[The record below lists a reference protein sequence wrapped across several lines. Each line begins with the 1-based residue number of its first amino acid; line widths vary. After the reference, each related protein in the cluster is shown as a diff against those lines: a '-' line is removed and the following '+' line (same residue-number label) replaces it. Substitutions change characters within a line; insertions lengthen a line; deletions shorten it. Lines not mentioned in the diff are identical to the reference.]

1 MDFIERIKNGDVLV
15 SDGAT
20 GTNLQQRG
28 LARGE
33 ATESWVLNRPQEI
46 LALAQSFVAAGSDLI
61 LTCTFGAT
69 SIRLQAANL
78 QDHVEAINLRA
89 VEIARQAMSPS
100 KGFVAG
106 SIGPTGQMLQPYGT
120 LSYEEAFAAYKQQAA
135 LLAQAGVDL
144 LVIETQFDINE
155 AKAAVMAVRS
165 VSDLPLVCSVSF
177 DRGKRTMMG
186 VSPAQVAQEI
196 GALAVDLLGIN
207 CGRSLEDNL
216 AALKLLRAE
225 TDKPLWFKPNA
236 GLPKLD
242 DSGQPVYDVT
252 PSDMAEQV
260 PAWLAAGA
268 QVVGGCCGTS
278 PAHLAAIVNS
288 VKPVKVNR

>member
-1 MDFIERIKNGDVLV
+1 MNFIERIKNGDVLV

-28 LARGE
+28 LVRGE
-33 ATESWVLNRPQEI
+33 AAESWVLHRPQEI
-46 LALAQSFVAAGSDLI
+46 LALAQSFISAGADLV

-78 QDHVEAINLRA
+78 QDQVEAINLRA

-120 LSYEEAFAAYKQQAA
+120 LSHEEAFAAFKQQAA

-155 AKAAVMAVRS
+155 AKAAVKAVRS
-165 VSDLPLVCSVSF
+165 VSGLPLVCSFSF

-196 GALAVDLLGIN
+196 GLMAVDLLGIN

-242 DSGQPVYDVT
+242 DQGQAVYDVT

>member
-28 LARGE
+28 LVRGE

-78 QDHVEAINLRA
+78 QDQVEAINLRA

-120 LSYEEAFAAYKQQAA
+120 LSYDEAFAAYKQQAT

-186 VSPAQVAQEI
+186 VSPTQVAQEI

-260 PAWLAAGA
+260 PAWMAAGA
-268 QVVGGCCGTS
+268 QIVGGCCGTS
-278 PAHLAAIVNS
+278 PSHLAAIAAVIKS
-288 VKPVKVNR
+288 

>member
-28 LARGE
+28 LVRGE

-78 QDHVEAINLRA
+78 QDQVEAINLRA
-89 VEIARQAMSPS
+89 VEVARQAVSPS

-120 LSYEEAFAAYKQQAA
+120 LSYDEAFAAYKQQAA

-278 PAHLAAIVNS
+278 PSHLAAIAAVIKS
-288 VKPVKVNR
+288 

>member
-46 LALAQSFVAAGSDLI
+46 LALAQSFVAAGADLI

-78 QDHVEAINLRA
+78 QDQVEAINLRA
-89 VEIARQAMSPS
+89 VEIARQAVSPS

-236 GLPKLD
+236 GLHW
-242 DSGQPVYDVT
+242 
-252 PSDMAEQV
+252 A
-260 PAWLAAGA
+260 
-268 QVVGGCCGTS
+268 
-278 PAHLAAIVNS
+278 
-288 VKPVKVNR
+288 

>member
-46 LALAQSFVAAGSDLI
+46 LALAQSFVAAGADLI

-78 QDHVEAINLRA
+78 QDQVEAINLRA
-89 VEIARQAMSPS
+89 VEIARQAVSPS

-120 LSYEEAFAAYKQQAA
+120 LSYDEAFAAYKQQAT

-268 QVVGGCCGTS
+268 QVVGGGCGTS
-278 PAHLAAIVNS
+278 PSHLAAIAAVIKS
-288 VKPVKVNR
+288 

>member
-46 LALAQSFVAAGSDLI
+46 LALAQSFVAAGADLI

-120 LSYEEAFAAYKQQAA
+120 LSYDEAFAAYKQQAA

-242 DSGQPVYDVT
+242 DSGQPVYDVI

-260 PAWLAAGA
+260 PAWLATGA

-278 PAHLAAIVNS
+278 PSHLAAIAAVIKS
-288 VKPVKVNR
+288 

>member
-1 MDFIERIKNGDVLV
+1 MDFIKRIKNGDVLV

-33 ATESWVLNRPQEI
+33 AAESWVLHRPQEI
-46 LALAQSFVAAGSDLI
+46 LALAQSFVAAGADLI

-78 QDHVEAINLRA
+78 QDQAEAINMQA
-89 VEIARQAMSPS
+89 VEIARQAATS
-100 KGFVAG
+100 KKYVAG
-106 SIGPTGQMLQPYGT
+106 SIGPTGQMMQPYGT
-120 LSYEEAFAAYKQQAA
+120 LSFEEAFAAFKQQAA
-135 LLAQAGVDL
+135 LLTRAGVDL
-144 LVIETQFDINE
+144 IVIETQFDLTE
-155 AKAAVMAVRS
+155 AKAAVQAVRS
-165 VSDLPLVCSVSF
+165 VSDLPLVCSFSF

-196 GALAVDLLGIN
+196 GLMAVDLLGIN

-242 DSGQPVYDVT
+242 DQGQPVYDVT
-252 PSDMAEQV
+252 PADMAGQV

-278 PAHLAAIVNS
+278 PAHLAAIANA
-288 VKPVKVNR
+288 VKFLTVIR

>member
-89 VEIARQAMSPS
+89 VEIARQAVSPS

-278 PAHLAAIVNS
+278 PSHLAAIAAVIKS
-288 VKPVKVNR
+288 

>member
-120 LSYEEAFAAYKQQAA
+120 LSYDEAFAAYKQQAT

-252 PSDMAEQV
+252 SSDMVEQV

-278 PAHLAAIVNS
+278 PSHLAAIAAVIKS
-288 VKPVKVNR
+288 

>member
-1 MDFIERIKNGDVLV
+1 M
-15 SDGAT
+15 
-20 GTNLQQRG
+20 
-28 LARGE
+28 GE
-33 ATESWVLNRPQEI
+33 
-46 LALAQSFVAAGSDLI
+46 G
-61 LTCTFGAT
+61 
-69 SIRLQAANL
+69 
-78 QDHVEAINLRA
+78 QDHHHCTHAFQVQ
-89 VEIARQAMSPS
+89 QALE
-100 KGFVAG
+100 VAG
-106 SIGPTGQMLQPYGT
+106 RQFGSHPGQQGRR
-120 LSYEEAFAAYKQQAA
+120 SGHQGAIEAA
-135 LLAQAGVDL
+135 LAQAGVEL

-216 AALKLLRAE
+216 AALKLLHAE

-242 DSGQPVYDVT
+242 DQGQPVYDVT

-278 PAHLAAIVNS
+278 PSHLAAIAAVIKS
-288 VKPVKVNR
+288 

>member
-1 MDFIERIKNGDVLV
+1 MDFIERIKNRDVLV

-46 LALAQSFVAAGSDLI
+46 LALAQSFVAAGADLI

-78 QDHVEAINLRA
+78 QDQVEAINLRA
-89 VEIARQAMSPS
+89 VEVARQAVSPS

-120 LSYEEAFAAYKQQAA
+120 LSYDEAFAAYKQQAT

-278 PAHLAAIVNS
+278 PSHLAAIAAVIKS
-288 VKPVKVNR
+288 

>member
-46 LALAQSFVAAGSDLI
+46 LALAQSFVAAGADLI

-89 VEIARQAMSPS
+89 VEIARQAVSPS

-120 LSYEEAFAAYKQQAA
+120 LSYDEAFAAYKQQAA

-260 PAWLAAGA
+260 PAWLATGA

-278 PAHLAAIVNS
+278 PSHLAAIAAVIKS
-288 VKPVKVNR
+288 